1 MATSKV
7 PTLAASNEL
16 EKGVRERY
24 MVEDVKAKVQVD
36 RISKELKVII
46 DFFSFLEIIIL
57 YSGVLYD
64 KYM

>member
-46 DFFSFLEIIIL
+46 DFFFRNYNTVFRCFI
-57 YSGVLYD
+57 
-64 KYM
+64 

>member
-46 DFFSFLEIIIL
+46 DFFRNYNTVFRCFI
-57 YSGVLYD
+57 
-64 KYM
+64 

>member
-46 DFFSFLEIIIL
+46 DFFEKIIH
-57 YSGVLYD
+57 YWKNS
-64 KYM
+64 

>member
-46 DFFSFLEIIIL
+46 DFFFF
-57 YSGVLYD
+57 
-64 KYM
+64 